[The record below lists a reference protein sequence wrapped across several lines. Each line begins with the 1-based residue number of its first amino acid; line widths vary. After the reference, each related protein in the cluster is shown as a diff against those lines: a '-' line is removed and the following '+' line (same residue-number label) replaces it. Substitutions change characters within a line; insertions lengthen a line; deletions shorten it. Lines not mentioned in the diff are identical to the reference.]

1 MIFFCTSEWPQMS
14 QADRIAA
21 MEKFVVM
28 LKESRAA
35 IVDVL
40 MWEICKTA
48 ADAAKEFDRTMEC
61 KSFKR
66 VKHVWC

>member
-1 MIFFCTSEWPQMS
+1 MS
-14 QADRIAA
+14 QAARIAA
-21 MEKFVVM
+21 MEQFVVT

-40 MWEICKTA
+40 MWEICKTT

-61 KSFKR
+61 KATNRSCSLASF
-66 VKHVWC
+66 

>member
-1 MIFFCTSEWPQMS
+1 MS

-28 LKESRAA
+28 LKESRDA

-61 KSFKR
+61 KICEGADLHLVLNMAGFWS
-66 VKHVWC
+66 